1 MEELL
6 SKAEELKTILSEVND
21 LREKLLENL
30 NNPDRLK
37 TLQSAI
43 EFKTNSCL
51 RFVTYKEKGKNG
63 KKYLNLIDTR
73 DGSNIC
79 FRVEAIEL
87 EKSKLGDS
95 FHPEQMF
102 R

>member
-6 SKAEELKTILSEVND
+6 SKATELKDILIEIDN
-21 LREKLLENL
+21 LRQKLLDNL
-30 NNPDRLK
+30 NNPDRLR

-43 EFKTNSCL
+43 DFKTNSCL
-51 RFVTYKEKGKNG
+51 QFVTYKESGKNG
-63 KKYLNLIDTR
+63 KKYLTLIDTR
-73 DGSNIC
+73 DGSSIC

-87 EKSKLGDS
+87 EKSKLGER

-102 R
+102 K